1 MPTNAKHGKGTTLK
15 KGINVIAELT
25 NIGGIKITGDT
36 IDVTTLGSPDE
47 YKEFIGGFK
56 DGGEVA
62 ISGFFYPGDTDGQFA
77 MKTAL
82 DASTLDAYTIT
93 FPTSMGATWTFNGI
107 VTDWGSPGAD
117 VGGAILFEATI
128 KISGKPVLGLTASA
142 GLSALVLTGT
152 GGVLSPAFANGT
164 YYYTFSGVSA
174 TSITITPT
182 AASHT
187 IQLYI
192 DEVYSQD
199 IVSGSASAAIP
210 LTLNVGKKLTL
221 VVYEAGKTQK
231 QYEVIAVKTI

>member
-1 MPTNAKHGKGTTLK
+1 MTNAKHGKGTTLK

-36 IDVTTLGSPDE
+36 IDVTTLTSTND

-56 DGGEVA
+56 DGGEIA
-62 ISGFFYPGDTDGQFA
+62 ISGFFYPGDTDGQFS

-93 FPTSMGATWTFNGI
+93 WPISMGATWTFNGI
-107 VTDWGSPGAD
+107 VTAWGSPGAD
-117 VGGAILFEATI
+117 TGGAILFEATI
-128 KISGKPVLGLTASA
+128 KISGKPVLGLTASG
-142 GLSALVLTGT
+142 GLTALVLTGV

-174 TSITITPT
+174 ASITITPT
-182 AASHT
+182 AALHT

-199 IVSGSASAAIP
+199 ITSGSASAAIP
-210 LTLNVGKKLTL
+210 LTLNIGKKLTL
-221 VVYEAGKTQK
+221 VVYESGKTQK
-231 QYEVIAVKTI
+231 QYEVIAVKTV